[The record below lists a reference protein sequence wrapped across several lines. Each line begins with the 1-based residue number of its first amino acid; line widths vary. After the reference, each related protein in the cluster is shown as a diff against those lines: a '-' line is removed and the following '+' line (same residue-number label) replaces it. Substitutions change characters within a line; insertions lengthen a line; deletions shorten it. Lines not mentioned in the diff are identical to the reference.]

1 MSEAEVRR
9 EGLAGVRPGREAL
22 FAPGVDG
29 ERRRRK
35 QGDRPVPAESYYGRP
50 VIKAPAWEPRDIAGY
65 LFLGGLAG
73 AGSVLAAGAQ
83 LTGRAATARA
93 MKLSSLSAVS
103 LSVAALVNDLG
114 RPARFGN
121 MLRVVK
127 PTSPMSV
134 GSWLLAGYGPLAG
147 AAAVSELT
155 GRAPR
160 AGRAATA
167 GAACLGPAVAAY
179 TGVLI
184 ADTAV
189 PAWHTAHR
197 ELPYVFVGS
206 AAAAAAG
213 MALLA
218 GPRAENRPAR
228 RAAVLGTVTELAA
241 LGAARRRAGV
251 VAETYEGGPAGRLL
265 AAARRLGVA
274 GAAAGWLLGGRS
286 RTVAAVSGAALLASS
301 ACTRFGIFHAGLA
314 SARDPKYTVLPQR
327 ERLAARSGLA
337 EQAAGVRAVLDDGTA
352 GGEVAGPPPDA

>member
-1 MSEAEVRR
+1 M
-9 EGLAGVRPGREAL
+9 
-22 FAPGVDG
+22 
-29 ERRRRK
+29 
-35 QGDRPVPAESYYGRP
+35 
-50 VIKAPAWEPRDIAGY
+50 IKAPAWEPRDIAGY

-83 LTGRAATARA
+83 LTGRTATARA
-93 MKLSSLSAVS
+93 MKLSSLGAVS
-103 LSVAALVNDLG
+103 LSVVALVNDLG
-114 RPARFGN
+114 RPERFVN
-121 MLRVVK
+121 MLRVLK

-147 AAAVSELT
+147 AAALSELT

-213 MALLA
+213 MALIA

-228 RAAVLGTVTELAA
+228 RAAVLGTVTDLAV
-241 LGAARRRAGV
+241 LRTVRRRAGV
-251 VAETYEGGPAGRLL
+251 VAETYEGGTAGRLL
-265 AAARRLGVA
+265 DAARRLGVA
-274 GAAAGWLLGGRS
+274 GAAAGWLFGGRS
-286 RTVAAVSGAALLASS
+286 RTVAAVSGAALLAAS
-301 ACTRFGIFHAGLA
+301 ACTRLGIFHAGLA
-314 SARDPKYTVLPQR
+314 SARDPRYTVLPQR
-327 ERLAARSGLA
+327 ARMAARTGLA
-337 EQAAGVRAVLDDGTA
+337 EQAAGVRRAA
-352 GGEVAGPPPDA
+352 GDGEVAGPNPGA